1 MAFCGNCG
9 NELREGATYCSK
21 CGTSVNDT
29 QELQVTKGRKFS
41 KPWIT
46 AFAVLTILIGSYFV
60 IEIVSP
66 ETHNK
71 IFSGISS
78 GSSLSK
84 EQAEDSQS
92 GEAIYSGTY
101 KLEGGYSLTINKD
114 QTARL
119 FTPNGDKFA
128 ASTTC
133 WVIDYISIQIDWD
146 IENPL
151 KIKGQSVFVPVI
163 GKEKDYLYFE
173 VSAYNAKNE
182 NKRIKI
188 ISFSK

>member
-71 IFSGISS
+71 IFSPTLPLPLSS
-78 GSSLSK
+78 SCFHRRFG
-84 EQAEDSQS
+84 
-92 GEAIYSGTY
+92 
-101 KLEGGYSLTINKD
+101 
-114 QTARL
+114 
-119 FTPNGDKFA
+119 
-128 ASTTC
+128 
-133 WVIDYISIQIDWD
+133 
-146 IENPL
+146 
-151 KIKGQSVFVPVI
+151 
-163 GKEKDYLYFE
+163 
-173 VSAYNAKNE
+173 
-182 NKRIKI
+182 
-188 ISFSK
+188 